1 MANVNKIILVGTVTE
16 KPTVKFGMENNTS
29 LANFLV
35 AAARPTRNDGSH
47 EEDVIPVVAWGKNA
61 DYVAEYFLPGTIVI
75 IEGRVQ
81 VRTTD
86 NGGQREWIT
95 EVAASM
101 VRAIDAKSVGQ
112 NVGIT
117 TAADS
122 ASPAMNQNPFD
133 AGSTE
138 DDIPF

>member
-29 LANFLV
+29 LANFLI

-47 EEDVIPVVAWGKNA
+47 EEDIIPVVAWGKNA
-61 DYVAEYFLPGTIVI
+61 DYVAEYFLPGTTAIV
-75 IEGRVQ
+75 EGRVQ
-81 VRTTD
+81 VRTVE

-101 VRAIDAKSVGQ
+101 VRAIETKATGQVASAVGAE
-112 NVGIT
+112 GST
-117 TAADS
+117 P
-122 ASPAMNQNPFD
+122 PAMNQNPFD
-133 AGSTE
+133 AGGTE